1 MNISFNTERDH
12 PADISDKDFQ
22 RLIAYVHAQCGI
34 EVPLDKK
41 NLLTDMVRERLRH
54 LGRHSFKEYI
64 DWLLGT
70 GQSGEELIQFVHFA
84 TARDIGFFHEAD
96 RFEFMAQ
103 TAVPELIKFS
113 GAGISRDCMIWSAG
127 CSTGE
132 EAYTLAMVLREFA
145 SHYPGIQFKA
155 QVLATDLSDQALSKA
170 SNAVYGM
177 EEVAPIAMELKR
189 KYLLKS
195 KDSSKRLVRIVPELR
210 QMVKFRRLNIMD
222 AEFGLREQMDIIFC
236 RHVIT
241 HFNRPTRERLV
252 NKMCRHLSPG
262 GYLFLGDAESLDGL
276 RVPVVQSAP
285 TIYRMPQ

>member
-1 MNISFNTERDH
+1 MNISFNAERDH
-12 PADISDKDFQ
+12 PADISDKDFR
-22 RLIAYVHAQCGI
+22 RLVAYVHAQCGI
-34 EVPLDKK
+34 EMPLAKK
-41 NLLTDMVRERLRH
+41 TMLTDMLRERLRH

-70 GQSGEELIQFVHFA
+70 GPSGEELIQFVNFA
-84 TARDIGFFHEAD
+84 TTRQIGFFHEAD
-96 RFEFMAQ
+96 HFEFMAQ
-103 TAVPELIKFS
+103 TAVPELIKYS

-145 SHYPGIQFKA
+145 SHYRGIQFKA
-155 QVLATDLSDQALSKA
+155 RVLATDFSDQALTKA
-170 SNAVYGM
+170 SDAVYGM
-177 EEVAPIAMELKR
+177 EEVAPIAMDLKR

-195 KDSSKRLVRIVPELR
+195 RDSSKRLVRIAPELR

-241 HFNRPTRERLV
+241 HFNRSTREVLV

-262 GYLFLGDAESLDGL
+262 GYLFLGDAENLDGL
-276 RVPVVQSAP
+276 QVPVVQSAP